1 MAAKGRIKGNS
12 YTGPIRPEVTIM
24 SMTESPIGTLFSLWW
39 NSRHSTTI
47 HPCTIE
53 CIYTH
58 KSQDRMLDSD
68 KKMICEAYPEHAGS
82 NGDDAINVIKTI
94 VLQVIEADLPPTE
107 SVSFTIDAK
116 DVTVAWREQLVRSKF
131 ASYWTQTSRT
141 ADLRTMDVN
150 MSDTVEL
157 FGGQEAVDIYKNC
170 VDVIRD
176 AYTKLMDL
184 GVPVEDIRLAPES
197 RVHRVPGWMINLRSL
212 IKIMN
217 KRSDWIAQSSL
228 WAPIIAGICRDLRQ
242 KSPALFELIKDVIG
256 KPAVKLSRDE
266 SGVLKVVE
274 HHYSVENDDRLY
286 NRDPQPVD
294 PLYLA
299 YTGKT
304 MPEHTNLQFYD
315 YMKSLFIQIWDDEY
329 LEVLGWDRKD
339 PHKIGPYDKPI

>member
-1 MAAKGRIKGNS
+1 MAAKGRIKGES
-12 YTGPIRPEVTIM
+12 YTGAIRPKVTIM
-24 SMTESPIGTLFSLWW
+24 SMTQYPIGTLFSLWW

-47 HPCTIE
+47 YPCSVE
-53 CIYTH
+53 SIYTY
-58 KSQDRMLDSD
+58 KNQDPMFDED
-68 KKMICEAYPEHAGS
+68 KKMICEAYPEHAGP
-82 NGDDAINVIKTI
+82 NGDDAVNVIHTI
-94 VLQVIEADLPPTE
+94 VRQVIEADLPPTE
-107 SVSFTIDAK
+107 SVQFTIDAQ

-157 FGGQEAVDIYKNC
+157 FGGQEAVDLYKHC

-176 AYTKLMDL
+176 TYTKLIDL
-184 GVPVEDIRLAPES
+184 GVPVEDIRLAPEA
-197 RVHRVPGWMINLRSL
+197 RVHRVPGWMISLRSL

-228 WAPIIAGICRDLRQ
+228 WAPIIAGICKGLRE

-256 KPAVKLSRDE
+256 KPAVKLFRDE
-266 SGVLKVVE
+266 KGVLGVLE

-294 PLYLA
+294 PLYLV
-299 YTGKT
+299 YTGET

-329 LEVLGWDRKD
+329 LEVLGWDRNNPDKL
-339 PHKIGPYDKPI
+339 GPYDRPV